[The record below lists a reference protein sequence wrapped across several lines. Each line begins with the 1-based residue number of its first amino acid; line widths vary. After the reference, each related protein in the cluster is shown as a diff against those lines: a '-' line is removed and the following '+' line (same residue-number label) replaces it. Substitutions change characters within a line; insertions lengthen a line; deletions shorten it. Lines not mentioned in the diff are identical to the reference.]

1 MFAKFGQIS
10 IVNRIKTKA
19 GGNNLLI
26 SFASAEGAE
35 AALAAKPKAL
45 TLGEQVLNVS
55 RPLDKHDLNKRTVLV
70 GLLGPNT
77 SKEQVTEHFKECG
90 AIESINF
97 SNNRALPTAYVRFE
111 SVQSVAKAVELNG
124 TQLNSRYITVREEV
138 DKSKSLRSPD
148 LTLLVMNTG
157 NYESYKTEVVEGIFK
172 KYGEI
177 IDIDVVCTKSVLGF
191 VTFKTAEEAQKAIKE
206 LNGKTIDG
214 LEIKI
219 QKYYYNSSARTV
231 LVTNLANGK

>member
-1 MFAKFGQIS
+1 M
-10 IVNRIKTKA
+10 NRIKAKA

-26 SFASAEGAE
+26 SFESADAAE

-45 TLGEQVLNVS
+45 TLGDEVLKVS
-55 RPLDKHDLNKRTVLV
+55 RPLDKHDLNQRTVVV

-77 SKEQVTEHFKECG
+77 SKEQVTEHFQECG

-111 SVQSVAKAVELNG
+111 LVQSVARAVELNG

-138 DKSKSLRSPD
+138 DKSKSRRSPE
-148 LTLLVMNTG
+148 LTLLVANTG
-157 NYESYKTEVVEGIFK
+157 NYESYKTETIEGIFK

-191 VTFKTAEEAQKAIKE
+191 ITYKTSEEAQKAIKE

-231 LVTNLANGK
+231 LVTNLASGK